1 MTSDDQTPVPSAED
15 AAFRTLHDFVRVAR
29 DRLDDRIWG
38 YLVGGSETETTLARN
53 RQALDSIAFR
63 PRVLRDVS
71 RIDLTGSFLGHETR
85 LPVGFAPVGSL
96 DAFWPEGAFA
106 AARAASEFGLPFFAS
121 SVKLDML
128 ESIAAE
134 CSGPKVYQL
143 YTRGDAFW
151 LDTQVARA
159 IAAGYDAICITA
171 DTAVSSRRERDISQ
185 GYEKPWRKGAKG
197 TEFQTTFTWADVER
211 LRKTHDIALMVK
223 GINTA
228 EDAARACSAGVDV
241 VYLSNHGGR
250 QLDHGP
256 GMAEVLPE
264 VLEAVNGR
272 IPVYV
277 DGGFSRGSDIVKAIA
292 LGASFVNI
300 GRLYLYALAAGGQ
313 AGLLR
318 MLDILEQEIHICMA
332 LLGCN
337 TWKELTPKHVQQAH
351 PVTAPHALSAFPL
364 LELGR
369 PAH

>member
-1 MTSDDQTPVPSAED
+1 MTSDDQKPRFPED
-15 AAFRTLHDFVRVAR
+15 REFRTLHDFVAAAR
-29 DRLDDRIWG
+29 ARLDDRIWG
-38 YLVGGSETETTLARN
+38 YLVGGSDTETTLARN

-71 RIDLTGSFLGHETR
+71 RINVQSSLLGHPTR
-85 LPVGFAPVGSL
+85 LPVGLAPIGSL
-96 DAFWPEGAFA
+96 DAFWPEGALC

-121 SVKLDML
+121 SVKLDMM
-128 ESIAAE
+128 ESIATE
-134 CSGPKVYQL
+134 CPGPKVYQF
-143 YTRGDAFW
+143 YTRGDAGW
-151 LDTQVARA
+151 LDAQIARA
-159 IAAGYDAICITA
+159 IAAGYDAICITV

-211 LRKTHDIALMVK
+211 LKKTHDVALMVK

-228 EDAARACSAGVDV
+228 EDAVRACSAGVDV

-250 QLDHGP
+250 QLDHGL

-264 VLEAVNGR
+264 VLAAVNRR

-277 DGGFSRGSDIVKAIA
+277 DGGFNRGSDIVKAIA

-313 AGLLR
+313 DGLLR
-318 MLDILEQEIHICMA
+318 MFEILEQEIQICMA

-337 TWKELTPKHVQQAH
+337 TWDELTMEHVQKAR
-351 PVTAPHALSAFPL
+351 PVTNAHAMSAFPL
-364 LELGR
+364 LKFDH